1 MAVIL
6 IFLFFF
12 FSFFFFLNYQ
22 KSTIFNSIIGCILLN
37 GVLIV
42 FSSELL
48 SLFKGFNYQ
57 YISFFWLLIDLL
69 LLFNLFKNRSTFQ
82 NSIQKLTILFQSFK
96 TNKIVFI
103 FFLFFILL
111 FVQGIVYPPNNWDS
125 LTYHMGRIPHWID
138 NQSIYPFASHIYR
151 QVYSPPLAELI
162 AAHFCILNKS
172 DFFANSI
179 QLIYLIGCLA
189 TILSIADEFKFSK
202 RAKIICCIFILTTPE
217 ILLQATSTQNDIV
230 VSFFILTSILFAVK
244 SYHRDSYLNLLLFGI
259 CSALAVYT
267 KGTAYIFLLPILI
280 AWTIFYFKKNINI
293 LSVLKIGLVGL
304 IILFV
309 NSGFY
314 YRNYSF
320 VGDPLGKSEEHLFN
334 EHFDIKSTFLTTVKN
349 IGNHFAVYPCN
360 DITNQ
365 IIEKLHLVLGKKIN
379 DPSTNFNGLAF
390 KLEKWQHHEDTASNF
405 FQLILIISSII
416 IILINRKK
424 YPPLALLLISIPI
437 IEFALFCFILKWQ
450 PWHTRLQTP
459 IFFMCTFFVSMCL
472 DQQIGTHKVNRAIFL
487 PSIILVVYA
496 FGIILFNPSRPF
508 VSNHL
513 TKEISMNDSR
523 FKKYC
528 ANFLKYENDYKTVR
542 YYLKKHKDK
551 VGLELGGDMWEYL
564 LYYDIYSKKQK
575 IAPQVNIANASSKL
589 QKKKK
594 NNFDYIISF
603 QDTPTFTYNSEVFYK
618 IKKLKLFCFYSKRS
632 N

>member
-1 MAVIL
+1 M
-6 IFLFFF
+6 
-12 FSFFFFLNYQ
+12 
-22 KSTIFNSIIGCILLN
+22 
-37 GVLIV
+37 
-42 FSSELL
+42 
-48 SLFKGFNYQ
+48 
-57 YISFFWLLIDLL
+57 
-69 LLFNLFKNRSTFQ
+69 
-82 NSIQKLTILFQSFK
+82 
-96 TNKIVFI
+96 
-103 FFLFFILL
+103 
-111 FVQGIVYPPNNWDS
+111 
-125 LTYHMGRIPHWID
+125 
-138 NQSIYPFASHIYR
+138 
-151 QVYSPPLAELI
+151 
-162 AAHFCILNKS
+162 
-172 DFFANSI
+172 
-179 QLIYLIGCLA
+179 
-189 TILSIADEFKFSK
+189 
-202 RAKIICCIFILTTPE
+202 
-217 ILLQATSTQNDIV
+217 
-230 VSFFILTSILFAVK
+230 
-244 SYHRDSYLNLLLFGI
+244 
-259 CSALAVYT
+259 
-267 KGTAYIFLLPILI
+267 
-280 AWTIFYFKKNINI
+280 
-293 LSVLKIGLVGL
+293 VGL

-309 NSGFY
+309 NSGFF

-379 DPSTNFNGLAF
+379 DPTTNFNGLAF
-390 KLEKWQHHEDTASNF
+390 KLEEWQHHEVTASNF

-416 IILINRKK
+416 IILIKRKK

-459 IFFMCTFFVSMCL
+459 IFFMCTFFVAMCL
-472 DQQIGTHKVNRAIFL
+472 DQQIGVHKVNRAIFL
-487 PSIILVVYA
+487 SSIILVVYA
-496 FGIILFNPSRPF
+496 FSIILFNPSRPF

-564 LYYDIYSKKQK
+564 LYYDIYSMKQK

-589 QKKKK
+589 QKKKINK
-594 NNFDYIISF
+594 FDYIISF